1 MPQGHKTSILVSA
14 AIFILLE
21 VAALAMLDRSSTLQ
35 DIWIN
40 RASHRVMAAL
50 WSSGESVRN
59 YFRLEA
65 ANDELALRNAAL
77 RQELE
82 RYHRAD
88 EAMRERQAAEGT
100 LPAGY
105 GAVSG
110 ARQSFSYTPATIV
123 KMSRNRNQNY
133 VIINKGSED
142 GIRPQSGIISSR
154 GIIGVISSVSRHYSY
169 GLTLMNPNVSVSTRV
184 GREGVAAPMVWDG
197 LHSDGAVV
205 NDIPPH
211 YDIAPGDTVRTSGFS
226 RIVPA
231 GLPVG
236 VPGESR
242 LVNGSSR
249 QVEVRLFQDFR
260 NVHYVTV
267 VSNLGKDEIDA
278 LIQEAEPEG

>member
-1 MPQGHKTSILVSA
+1 MPRKLRIVSVTAGA

-21 VAALAMLDRSSTLQ
+21 VAALAMLGRSATMQ
-35 DIWIN
+35 DIWLN
-40 RASHRVMAAL
+40 RASRRVGAAL
-50 WSSGESVRN
+50 WGMGETARNHFMLDRQNDSLALENESLRAVIRQYRQDSVLRAEKAGMA
-59 YFRLEA
+59 FR
-65 ANDELALRNAAL
+65 NDER
-77 RQELE
+77 
-82 RYHRAD
+82 
-88 EAMRERQAAEGT
+88 
-100 LPAGY
+100 
-105 GAVSG
+105 
-110 ARQSFSYTPATIV
+110 FSYTPATVV
-123 KMSRNRNQNY
+123 KMSRGTAHNY
-133 VIINKGSED
+133 IIINKGSED
-142 GIRPQSGIISSR
+142 GIRPQSGIITPEGVV
-154 GIIGVISSVSRHYSY
+154 GIISAVGRSHAY

-226 RIVPA
+226 SIFPA

-236 VPGESR
+236 VTGESR

-278 LIQEAEPEG
+278 LIQKAEPEG